1 MDRTGL
7 CAAAAGAGC
16 GGVAIAVCLG
26 LGGSR
31 HHQSNYRLQC
41 ISSFA
46 DTKPYIAVVKDGS
59 SAAKTDVALTRAFD
73 LVRNSDGSM
82 DNVMTIHSLNPATME
97 SHAALYMQCMKGDS
111 PLSKADREIVA
122 VVASRCN
129 RCKY

>member
-1 MDRTGL
+1 M
-7 CAAAAGAGC
+7 
-16 GGVAIAVCLG
+16 AIAVCLG
-26 LGGSR
+26 LAGGR
-31 HHQSNYRLQC
+31 HQLNYRLQC
-41 ISSFA
+41 ISTFGSP

-59 SAAKTDVALTRAFD
+59 SAAKADVALTRAFD

-111 PLSKADREIVA
+111 PLSKADREIAA

-129 RCKY
+129 RCTY